1 MRNHAVPGT
10 RQQRRREAGKG
21 FAFLGAIDDAVELD
35 DEYARADMRVFRGN
49 RWRLRCGEAFGER
62 RAALRD
68 RRRLLGVAIG
78 FGAQAFD
85 LGENDLFVQGAILAI
100 AKSRVTIGGEL
111 VPERF
116 ELHDHV
122 VARDA
127 RLTLDSDNRAVRGRR
142 PLRLKRVGRCNLR
155 ARGDGAE
162 GSRQQDQPNQL
173 PQCVRELPRR

>member
-1 MRNHAVPGT
+1 
-10 RQQRRREAGKG
+10 
-21 FAFLGAIDDAVELD
+21 
-35 DEYARADMRVFRGN
+35 MRVFRGN

-68 RRRLLGVAIG
+68 RSGFLCVAFGLGTK
-78 FGAQAFD
+78 AFD
-85 LGENDLFVQGAILAI
+85 LGEDDLFVEGAVLAI

-116 ELHDHV
+116 ELRDHV

-127 RLTLDSDNRAVRGRR
+127 RLMLDSDNRAVRGRR

-162 GSRQQDQPNQL
+162 GS
-173 PQCVRELPRR
+173 